1 MKYLP
6 LICLSSFVMSA
17 AALVAAENAVQ
28 TTPAVIKLGIGY
40 DYSKGDYGFTQDTEV
55 SSIPVNLSYDQDR
68 WAFKATLPY
77 ITIKGPATVV
87 TGSGAASGAPPRPT
101 TNSESGFGDIML
113 SGTYHARPVPGELNV
128 DLTGRVKF
136 GTADVDK
143 GLGTGKT
150 DYYAQIDLYQN
161 FGVLTPFG
169 NVGYRVLGRSDEFP
183 LKDGFYATVGS
194 AVRISSTTVG
204 GVAFDWRSKI
214 VSGAQDGTD
223 GLAFISTNPNAQ
235 WNLLAYVLKG
245 FNDASPNIGVGGSAT
260 YKF

>member
-1 MKYLP
+1 MKYPSLVCIGSI
-6 LICLSSFVMSA
+6 LLCASTV
-17 AALVAAENAVQ
+17 VAADSPVA
-28 TTPAVIKLGIGY
+28 TTPAVVKLGIGY

-55 SSIPVNLSYDQDR
+55 SSIPANLSYDQDR
-68 WAFKATLPY
+68 WAFKLTVPY

-87 TGSGAASGAPPRPT
+87 TGSGGASGAPPRPT
-101 TNSESGFGDIML
+101 TNSESGFGDVML
-113 SGTYHARPVPGELNV
+113 STTYHARPVPGELNV

-143 GLGTGKT
+143 GLGTGKA
-150 DYYAQIDLYQN
+150 DYYAQLDLYQN

-169 NVGYRVLGRSDEFP
+169 NVGYRFLGRSTEFP
-183 LKDGFYATVGS
+183 LKDGFYATIGS
-194 AVRISSTTVG
+194 AVRINSSTVG

-223 GLAFISTNPNAQ
+223 ALAFISTNPNTR
-235 WNLLAYVLKG
+235 WNLLAYVIKG